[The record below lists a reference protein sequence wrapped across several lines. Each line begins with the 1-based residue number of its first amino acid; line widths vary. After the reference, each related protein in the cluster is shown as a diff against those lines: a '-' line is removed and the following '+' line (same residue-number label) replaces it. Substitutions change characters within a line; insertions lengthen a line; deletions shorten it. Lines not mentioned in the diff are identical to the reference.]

1 MTKLAV
7 ALAAVSL
14 VTAGSLLSTSG
25 ATAPLVPEIASPW
38 LDDLARASFTNKGW
52 VILYNPQRCKDIG
65 ADACAFFRM
74 HEYGHITL
82 NHATALYTQ
91 VIGGR
96 ALAEA
101 EADCFAAKNAFAVQV
116 KAAIAFLESKE
127 MADTSFDAFHKKGR
141 ERAKQIRT
149 CRSL

>member
-7 ALAAVSL
+7 ALAAAVSL
-14 VTAGSLLSTSG
+14 ISTAG
-25 ATAPLVPEIASPW
+25 ATAPFVPEIATPW

-82 NHATALYTQ
+82 NHASALYTQ

-96 ALAEA
+96 ALAES
-101 EADCFAAKNAFAVQV
+101 EADCFAAKNAFVTQVRAAV
-116 KAAIAFLESKE
+116 AFLESKE
-127 MADTSFDAFHKKGR
+127 MADTSFDGFHKKGR
-141 ERAKQIRT
+141 ERAKQIRA
-149 CRSL
+149 CRNL